1 MNNQQED
8 KQGAAQPEEKSTDF
22 IRGEVIEMIKTCYD
36 PEIPVNIWELGL
48 IYDVSVKEDY
58 TVEVLMTLT
67 SPFCPV
73 AQSLPEEVK
82 QKIQGVDGVADVTLE
97 MTFDPPWEMSMMS
110 EEAKLTLG
118 FM

>member
-1 MNNQQED
+1 MNTD
-8 KQGAAQPEEKSTDF
+8 PKEKKTTDF
-22 IRGEVIEMIKTCYD
+22 IREEVIEMVKTCFD

-48 IYDVSVKEDY
+48 IYDIAVKEDY
-58 TVEVLMTLT
+58 SVEVVMTLT

-82 QKIQGVDGVADVTLE
+82 QKIQGIEGVSDVTIE
-97 MTFDPPWEMSMMS
+97 MTFEPPWEMSMMS